1 MLKLTFQ
8 IVQDVI
14 FDDFFLISSFLDLI
28 MLLYTHAFPVLIL
41 ILKCIQIVGYYLRS
55 ISMLYQTYSD
65 LHIKREHSYIA
76 YIIVLKGNNENK
88 CILKLISLSELEIDL
103 L

>member
-28 MLLYTHAFPVLIL
+28 MLLYTHAFPVRFINIKVHSNSWVL
-41 ILKCIQIVGYYLRS
+41 LKKYFDV
-55 ISMLYQTYSD
+55 ISDLFR